1 MRAQTAR
8 QTTLI
13 GSLQSRLQ
21 ATEARERNYQQ
32 RSESNTQTL
41 TRDKKCLEE
50 KSKDLC
56 GRVRRLESDL
66 QTEEVQKEQARVHFQ
81 DLVRRLCL
89 CLAIDV
95 CDSSHLTPDTVL
107 VKAGEIVAELQR
119 LRTKMGATCETL
131 NSCEAELLNV
141 KSLAC
146 AEKQRMQSQIESLQ
160 SLAQD
165 LENRSRQAE
174 KNVQMTRDRLAE
186 CEVNGEK
193 LREELRGFE
202 SRCCR
207 LQNNIDR
214 FQSDRLTF
222 MRAVASTIGVPEPC
236 ETLIKDKV
244 REITHENQ
252 TIQTVILVFEFL

>member
-21 ATEARERNYQQ
+21 ATEARERNFQQ

-56 GRVRRLESDL
+56 GRVRRLESEL
-66 QTEEVQKEQARVHFQ
+66 QTEEAHKEQARVHFQ

-95 CDSSHLTPDTVL
+95 CDSSHLTPEAVI

-252 TIQTVILVFEFL
+252 TIQTVNLVVLF